1 MRDTDTDG
9 DSSEDDVVPLEDV
22 TTEAQIEVVCPHCG
36 EVNEIAIDPGGGPT
50 QEYVEDCQV
59 CCNPWSVTVRF
70 DDDGTAQVF
79 LDTLDA

>member
-1 MRDTDTDG
+1 MRDANADW
-9 DSSEDDVVPLEDV
+9 DSSDDEVLPEDI
-22 TTEAQIEVVCPHCG
+22 TTEAQVDVVCPYCG

-50 QEYVEDCQV
+50 QEYVEDCPV

-70 DDDGTAQVF
+70 DDEGTAEVF